1 MFLNFAGCSKRP
13 FGPLK
18 VNRQTVKIQR
28 KSRFNGHL
36 RLKLTS
42 KPAQTHPGLVWLGL
56 VPCWPGISRAVSPS
70 PLTPNPSW
78 QLTVGAR
85 NGISTKTAISPGV
98 WPRPTRGGLMAY
110 SMSVWNHRGPLDRL
124 SGCQRTPGS
133 WGFFIP
139 TAFLKAGEPQDFFGL
154 AHLNEHR
161 TAVLTHYCA
170 LESASA
176 GRGCDKTV
184 FFDHPTPRF
193 ASKTSSLHRLQ
204 GQR

>member
-1 MFLNFAGCSKRP
+1 
-13 FGPLK
+13 
-18 VNRQTVKIQR
+18 
-28 KSRFNGHL
+28 
-36 RLKLTS
+36 
-42 KPAQTHPGLVWLGL
+42 
-56 VPCWPGISRAVSPS
+56 
-70 PLTPNPSW
+70 
-78 QLTVGAR
+78 
-85 NGISTKTAISPGV
+85 
-98 WPRPTRGGLMAY
+98 MAY

-139 TAFLKAGEPQDFFGL
+139 TAFLKAGEPREFFGL

-193 ASKTSSLHRLQ
+193 AGTGLHGRARRSYGRVALQYRPVLWGRVHGRPVDWGPPPGLRPGHLLEHHAKPRQDVYCERQRGTARESPKFTGILYFNRKKTCSFIVTLDRPTPAP
-204 GQR
+204 